1 MLPLAN
7 YDDHVTSRLQ
17 SLSRILRHVCK
28 AADFIPFSC
37 QSAASTSGDIHTT
50 KMLTF
55 MWCVALCI
63 STYWQK
69 LTSHLEKQATLNEL
83 GTEWPFKANYCDSVT
98 TSNFNTANSLLYP
111 LPITS
116 TRNPRLCGQFK
127 KNQAMEWFPG
137 TQQRHLNSSERST
150 QKLLHNSFYL
160 SLLIFF
166 ISFFLLSSSLYIE
179 YIYTYIYSQYGF

>member
-1 MLPLAN
+1 
-7 YDDHVTSRLQ
+7 
-17 SLSRILRHVCK
+17 
-28 AADFIPFSC
+28 
-37 QSAASTSGDIHTT
+37 
-50 KMLTF
+50 

-69 LTSHLEKQATLNEL
+69 LTSHLEKQATLNKL

-137 TQQRHLNSSERST
+137 TQQRHLNLNSAERST
-150 QKLLHNSFYL
+150 QKSLHNSFYL

-166 ISFFLLSSSLYIE
+166 ISFFLLSCSLHIE
-179 YIYTYIYSQYGF
+179 YIYMNICTYPQYEF